1 MNVVQ
6 CKMLRI
12 YAAFRSDKLAKNE
25 IVQDGITEAS
35 KTVIEKDLITYA
47 QYFTFFEPCLRKE
60 HNRCVLNFQMYQ

>member
-12 YAAFRSDKLAKNE
+12 YAAFRIDKLAKNE

-35 KTVIEKDLITYA
+35 KTVTEKDLISYA
-47 QYFTFFEPCLRKE
+47 QYCYCFRTLFR
-60 HNRCVLNFQMYQ
+60 